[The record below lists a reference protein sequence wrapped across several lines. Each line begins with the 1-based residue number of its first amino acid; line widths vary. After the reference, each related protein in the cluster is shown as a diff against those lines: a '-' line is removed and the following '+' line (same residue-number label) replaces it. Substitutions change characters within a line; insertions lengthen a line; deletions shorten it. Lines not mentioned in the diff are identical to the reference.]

1 MAGTV
6 DCSRNV
12 MHPVWPWYD
21 LGTSLLTMPV
31 DTSNRVTWVVP
42 LQLRQELAEVAA
54 DNDRTISAE
63 ARVALAAWIKQ
74 HKEKKAQ

>member
-1 MAGTV
+1 
-6 DCSRNV
+6 
-12 MHPVWPWYD
+12 
-21 LGTSLLTMPV
+21 MPV
-31 DTSNRVTWVVP
+31 APEDRVTWVIP

-74 HKEKKAQ
+74 HKERKAQ

>member
-1 MAGTV
+1 MSCTQYG
-6 DCSRNV
+6 
-12 MHPVWPWYD
+12 
-21 LGTSLLTMPV
+21 LGTIQGLLPMAMPV
-31 DTSNRVTWVVP
+31 DTSNRVTWVIP

-74 HKEKKAQ
+74 HKERKTST